1 MGRTTGIQSTKDGGY
16 KVDKVYRGKRIYQSG
31 FSNFEEAENWLVRT
45 LEQMR
50 VEFVHGVR
58 PPRKFDAAAAK
69 YLQTHQHKATV
80 ESDIYHLKAVM
91 PYIGHL
97 SLDQIHNGTL
107 QPFVEDRKAEGRKNK
122 TINHSLAIVRRI
134 LNLAARDWRDE
145 NGMTWLLTPPMITLL
160 KLTDQRPPRPIMW
173 DEQRRL
179 LPALPDHLAA
189 MVLFV
194 LNTGCRDDVV
204 CNLQW
209 DWELPIP
216 ELGVSV
222 FVVPPKHVK
231 GEAHRKQERVLV
243 LNSVAQKVIEQ
254 RRGIHATHVFTYRG
268 HPIGGMSNTA
278 WQNARQKAT
287 LGDLHVHDLRHTV
300 GLRLREAKVSEST
313 ISAVLWHSNR
323 TVTSHYS
330 MAQVVEIF
338 EALELIKDESNRWNI
353 SLEALK
359 REKGL
364 RKVTQNSREA
374 ILKRQTG

>member
-1 MGRTTGIQSTKDGGY
+1 MGRTTGIQPTKDGGY
-16 KVDKVYRGKRIYQSG
+16 KVDKVYRGKRIQQYG
-31 FSNFEEAENWLVRT
+31 FQTVEEAESWLVRI

-50 VEFVHGVR
+50 MEFVHGVR
-58 PPRKFDAAAAK
+58 PPRSFDQAAAH
-69 YLQTHQHKATV
+69 YLRTHQDKPSIG
-80 ESDIYHLKAVM
+80 SDIYHLKAVM
-91 PYIGHL
+91 PYIGNL
-97 SLDQIHNGTL
+97 TLDQIHNGTL
-107 QPFVEDRKAEGRKNK
+107 KPFVDARKEQGRKNK

-145 NGMTWLLTPPMITLL
+145 NGMTWLITPPLITLL
-160 KLTDQRPPRPIMW
+160 PLTDQRPPRPLMW
-173 DEQRRL
+173 EEQRQI
-179 LPALPDHLAA
+179 LPHLADHLAA
-189 MVLFV
+189 MALFT

-209 DWELPIP
+209 EWELPIP
-216 ELGVSV
+216 ALGISV

-243 LNSVAQKVIEQ
+243 LNTVAQKVIEQ
-254 RRGIHATHVFTYRG
+254 RRGTHPTHVFTYRG
-268 HPIGGMSNTA
+268 KPIEGMSNNG
-278 WQNARQKAT
+278 WINARKKAKV
-287 LGDLHVHDLRHTV
+287 GDLHVHDLRHTV
-300 GLRLREAKVSEST
+300 GLRLREAKVQEST

-323 TVTSHYS
+323 TITGHYS

-364 RKVTQNSREA
+364 TKVTQKSLRANPE
-374 ILKRQTG
+374 RQTG

>member
-1 MGRTTGIQSTKDGGY
+1 MGRTTGIQPTKDGGY
-16 KVDKVYRGKRIYQSG
+16 KVDKVYRKKRIYQLG
-31 FSNFEEAENWLVRT
+31 FKTVEEAESYLVRT
-45 LEQMR
+45 LDQMR
-50 VEFVHGVR
+50 IEFVHGVR
-58 PPRKFDAAAAK
+58 PPRTFDSAAAN
-69 YLQTHQHKATV
+69 YLQTHQQKPSL

-91 PYIGHL
+91 PYIGQL
-97 SLDQIHNGTL
+97 PIDQIHNGTL
-107 QPFVEDRKAEGRKNK
+107 KPFVDARKAEGRKNK

-145 NGMTWLLTPPMITLL
+145 KGMTWLITPPMITLL
-160 KLTDQRPPRPIMW
+160 PLTDQRPPRPIMW

-179 LPALPDHLAA
+179 LPHLADHLAA
-189 MVLFV
+189 MALFI

-209 DWELPIP
+209 EWELPIP
-216 ELGVSV
+216 ALGISV

-243 LNSVAQKVIEQ
+243 LNTVAQKVIEQ
-254 RRGIHATHVFTYRG
+254 RRGTHPTHVFTYRG
-268 HPIGGMSNTA
+268 KPIDGMSNNG
-278 WQNARQKAT
+278 WDNAKRKAKI
-287 LGDLHVHDLRHTV
+287 GDLHVHDLRHTV
-300 GLRLREAKVSEST
+300 GLRLREAKVAEST
-313 ISAVLWHSNR
+313 ITAVLWHSNR
-323 TVTSHYS
+323 SITGHYS

-364 RKVTQNSREA
+364 SKVTQKSRVVDLE
-374 ILKRQTG
+374 KQTG